1 VVAVASG
8 AIIRLRA
15 AVALLD
21 GFPALA
27 GADLDVD
34 GGEVVLLQGPNGA
47 GKSTLLRVC
56 AGLVSVA
63 SGEAVVLG
71 CDLRADRRAVRR
83 RVGLLGHATF
93 LYDDLSVRENV
104 TFAVRAAG
112 ADSTS
117 VAPALDRLGLA
128 GRLASVSASR
138 LSAGQRR
145 RVAVAI
151 VAARQPE
158 LWLLD
163 EPHAGLDAEGRDL
176 LDALIGD
183 AVASGATVLMASHEV
198 ERSAPIATRT
208 LTVAGGQ
215 VLAQPAASAVAVAN
229 KTVVARGVP
238 AHVA

>member
-1 VVAVASG
+1 MDGVASG
-8 AIIRLRA
+8 AVIHFRA

-27 GADLDVD
+27 GADLEVD
-34 GGEVVLLQGPNGA
+34 GGETVLLRGPNGA
-47 GKSTLLRVC
+47 GKSTLLRAC
-56 AGLVSVA
+56 AGLVAVA
-63 SGEAVVLG
+63 DGEAVVLG
-71 CDLRADRRAVRR
+71 CDLRLDRRGVRR

-112 ADSTS
+112 ADPAV
-117 VAPALDRLGLA
+117 VAPALSRLGLD
-128 GRLASVSASR
+128 GRLAKVDAGR

-145 RVAVAI
+145 RVALAVLVA
-151 VAARQPE
+151 RDPE

-176 LDALIGD
+176 LDGLITE
-183 AVASGATVLMASHEV
+183 AAARGATVVLASHEI
-198 ERSAPIATRT
+198 ERAGALAGRT

-215 VLAQPAASAVAVAN
+215 VFA
-229 KTVVARGVP
+229 TDEVP
-238 AHVA
+238 VHVA